1 MDEFKKK
8 KKGLPQE
15 YKHYLT
21 PPNAPMRKDRSMTRR
36 QRRRLARATVELAK
50 EHVTFIPDVEH
61 PEKP

>member
-1 MDEFKKK
+1 MDEFK

-21 PPNAPMRKDRSMTRR
+21 PPSTPMRKDRGMTRR
-36 QRRRLARATVELAK
+36 QRRRLARATEELAK
-50 EHVTFIPDVEH
+50 EAQKDWLPICY